1 MSNKETLNQNQLGN
15 RLKKASN
22 DLDKIMRDL
31 QRDSKP
37 YWKFTEL
44 VTELIDISYCADQT
58 KKNNKRVVA
67 AGIKKINDLESALR
81 GEQKKLEELEE
92 IGEHLDR
99 QIQELE
105 RNG

>member
-1 MSNKETLNQNQLGN
+1 MSNNETLNQNQLGN

-31 QRDSKP
+31 QRDCKP

-58 KKNNKRVVA
+58 KKNHKRVLA
-67 AGIKKINDLESALR
+67 ARDKKIEHLEVAWARERELR
-81 GEQKKLEELEE
+81 GKEKK
-92 IGEHLDR
+92 
-99 QIQELE
+99 
-105 RNG
+105 